1 MVDILLLQST
11 GNKIAFDSQSL
22 SKNLGLYSSKFEN
35 TILLVDFSATL
46 EKLETWVENLFWVF

>member
-22 SKNLGLYSSKFEN
+22 SKNLGSYSSKFEN

-46 EKLETWVENLFWVF
+46 EKLET